1 MRINYAKSEIF
12 IVGLYEE
19 EGQEV
24 ADALT
29 VSLGRLTM
37 AELSETDEKIQKSLQ
52 TWKCGHL
59 SFAGRSILIN
69 NSLTSIWV
77 FY

>member
-24 ADALT
+24 ADAFNCK
-29 VSLGRLTM
+29 LG
-37 AELSETDEKIQKSLQ
+37 KIDY
-52 TWKCGHL
+52 G
-59 SFAGRSILIN
+59 
-69 NSLTSIWV
+69 
-77 FY
+77 